1 MLSFLAS
8 GQDKVP
14 KNYLV
19 EAKLR
24 STNNQN
30 HDNEICAESASDFFF
45 EQVSLS
51 KLLLLKQPLLLS
63 IQFSKSH
70 WIFKS
75 LWRLHRDFEPI
86 V

>member
-45 EQVSLS
+45 AQVSLS
-51 KLLLLKQPLLLS
+51 KGAFIYDVRFLG
-63 IQFSKSH
+63 
-70 WIFKS
+70 
-75 LWRLHRDFEPI
+75 R
-86 V
+86 